1 MPTVAAS
8 ESAIQAETYVDGDA
22 ISELPDLTAAD
33 CAQWMQVW
41 IQSLNP
47 QLSPINAYEVSL
59 RLTNDAEIKQ
69 LNTDYRQKNQP
80 TDVLSFAALEADI
93 PGLEALHEQQP
104 LNLGDIIISVE
115 TAARQ
120 ASTAQHSTRQE
131 LAWLSAHGLLHLLG
145 WDHPDEESLKQMLKQ
160 QAKLLG
166 LINMKAVEFAE

>member
-1 MPTVAAS
+1 MPTA
-8 ESAIQAETYVDGDA
+8 SAIQAETYVDGDA
-22 ISELPDLTAAD
+22 VSELSDLTAAD
-33 CAQWMQVW
+33 CAQWIQVW
-41 IQSLNP
+41 LQSLNP

-115 TAARQ
+115 TAVRQ
-120 ASTAQHSTRQE
+120 ASAAQHSTHQE

-145 WDHPDEESLKQMLKQ
+145 WDHPDEESLKQMLIKQ
-160 QAKLLG
+160 AELLD
-166 LINMKAVEFAE
+166 LINMKAVNFSE